1 MVMMMLNTLLSL
13 AVAAVVDMVVVY
25 LVVAVVLEDIVLM
38 FLDRV
43 QGVVRLQ
50 NLQLLRLNQALIQL
64 LLVVVEVVLLR
75 QMLVEQ
81 EEVTQNLT

>member
-1 MVMMMLNTLLSL
+1 MMLLNILLSL
-13 AVAAVVDMVVVY
+13 AVAVVVDMVVVY

-50 NLQLLRLNQALIQL
+50 NLQLLQLNQALIQL
-64 LLVVVEVVLLR
+64 LLVVEGAVLLH
-75 QMLVEQ
+75 QIMVEQ